1 MTERRAVS
9 DLRLG
14 LRHRRDPG
22 DLHALAD
29 SIAAVGLLH
38 PVVIRPDNRLVAGAR
53 RLEAVRLL
61 GWTEVPVTVVDP
73 DDVLRAEADENVV
86 RKDFT
91 PSEAVAIHRD
101 LAGQLATPVGRP
113 NNGGNFP
120 PIPRG
125 KTRDKVAA
133 YVGMSGRTLDKAVAV
148 VEAAEAEPELHDLVV
163 LMDDTGKVD
172 HAYRELQRRRNRRL
186 VNATVPV
193 GQYIAGQRFRCL
205 VLDPPWDYDG
215 EGASGRAAP
224 TYATMTDAEIAALPV
239 DALAEPAAHLYLWVT
254 NFSLPRG
261 FDLIRAWGF
270 RYVTALT
277 WCKPSIGVGA
287 YFRNSTEHLLFAVK
301 GSLPLFYADQGTWF
315 EAPRGRRHSDKPEA
329 LYDIVRRNSPG
340 PRLEM
345 FARGPREGFV
355 VWGAEAPA
363 IPPVEVRA
371 PFGSRL
377 TARTRSAETLTVG
390 SKP

>member
-9 DLRLG
+9 ELRIG
-14 LRHRRDPG
+14 QRHRRDPG
-22 DLHALAD
+22 DLRALAD

-38 PVVIRPDNRLVAGAR
+38 PVVIRPDNRLVAGER
-53 RLEAVRLL
+53 RLQAVRLL

-73 DDVLRAEADENVV
+73 ADVLRAEADENSA

-101 LAGQLATPVGRP
+101 LAGPLATPVGRP

-148 VEAAEAEPELHDLVV
+148 VEAADAEPELRDLVA
-163 LMDDTGKVD
+163 LMDHKGKVD

-186 VNATVPV
+186 VNGTVSV
-193 GQYIAGQRFRCL
+193 EQYTAGQRFPCL

-215 EGASGRAAP
+215 EGASGRGAP
-224 TYATMTDAEIAALPV
+224 MYATMTDAEIAALPV
-239 DALAEPAAHLYLWVT
+239 ATLAEPAAHLYLWVT

-261 FDLIRAWGF
+261 FDLLGAWGF
-270 RYVTALT
+270 RYVTVLT
-277 WCKPSIGVGA
+277 WCKPSIGIGA
-287 YFRNSTEHLLFAVK
+287 YFRNNSEHVLFGVR
-301 GSLPLFYADQGTWF
+301 GSLPLLYADQGTWF
-315 EAPRGRRHSDKPEA
+315 EAPRGPRHSDKPA
-329 LYDIVRRNSPG
+329 AFYDIVRRNSPG

-355 VWGAEAPA
+355 VWGAEAA
-363 IPPVEVRA
+363 AVPPVEARA
-371 PFGSRL
+371 PSRSRSA
-377 TARTRSAETLTVG
+377 ARTRSAETPTVG
-390 SKP
+390 S